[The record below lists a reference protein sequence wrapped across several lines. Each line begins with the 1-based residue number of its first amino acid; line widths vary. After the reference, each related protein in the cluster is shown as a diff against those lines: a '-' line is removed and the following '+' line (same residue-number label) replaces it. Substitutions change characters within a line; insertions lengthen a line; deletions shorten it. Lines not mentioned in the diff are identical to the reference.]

1 LSKAVLRLHSLCL
14 FFALGSFVWGYNVGI
29 LSSVLVHPGFQRT
42 MGYPTASQKGV
53 ITAIYYLGTWAS
65 YIFISHPASDRM
77 GRRYAALVGIA
88 IVAVGTAFESG
99 ATGPGAYS
107 MMIAGRIISGIGTG
121 LVSTCVPLYQSEVA
135 PAGKRGKYVV
145 LNHVGFVVGLAT
157 GFWVGYGMTFW
168 TNTDYGQYISW
179 RFSLAI
185 NLIPSFIFGVGLPF
199 LPETP
204 RWLIEHGHHEHA
216 LRSLHWLREESFTNE
231 QIHLELSR
239 ICDDVEEYRGSG
251 ASWLTLFRDPN
262 LFSRLWRASLLQFMA
277 QMCGAAAMKYYLPT
291 LLKKLGLSTRL
302 ALLAGGIESTL
313 KIGMTVIEML
323 LIDRLGRRI
332 TLVSGT
338 LAMAFALLINGVLG
352 QVYPYNTNRSADVVC
367 VVFIFVYALGYSMGF
382 GPAAWV
388 YGTEIFPTA
397 VRARGLNFSAS
408 GSSVG
413 SIVAAQVWPVGIETI
428 GSNIYFFFM
437 AINFVCIAI
446 ILLFYPET
454 KGVSLED
461 MDLLFNN
468 NINTNGRLPRTTITT
483 AAAAADSGIDEVTA
497 AGTAPAPAPAP
508 VSIGVVDPNRAKPPD
523 YVVAAK

>member
-1 LSKAVLRLHSLCL
+1 MKGVSKAVLRLHLLCV
-14 FFALGSFVWGYNVGI
+14 FFALGSFLWGYNVGV
-29 LSSVLVHPGFQRT
+29 LSSVLVHPGFRRA
-42 MGYPTASQKGV
+42 MGYPTASQRGV
-53 ITAIYYLGTWAS
+53 ITSIYYLGTWAS

-77 GRRYAALVGIA
+77 GRRYAALTGTA

-99 ATGPGAYS
+99 ASGPGAYS

-121 LVSTCVPLYQSEVA
+121 LVSTAVPLYQSEVA

-145 LNHVGFVVGLAT
+145 LNHVGFVVGLAV
-157 GFWVGYGMTFW
+157 GFWVGYSVTFW
-168 TNTDYGQYISW
+168 SNTAYGESVSW

-185 NLIPSFIFGVGLPF
+185 NLIPSVLFGFGLPF
-199 LPETP
+199 LPESP
-204 RWLIEHGHHEHA
+204 RWLIEHGRYDQA
-216 LRSLHWLREESFTNE
+216 LRSLHWLREESFTNQ
-231 QIHLELSR
+231 QIHLELSG
-239 ICDDVEEYRGSG
+239 ICGDVEEYRGSG
-251 ASWLTLFRDPN
+251 MSWLTLFRDAN

-291 LLKKLGLSTRL
+291 LLEKLGLSTRI

-313 KIGMTVIEML
+313 KIAMTILEMM
-323 LIDRLGRRI
+323 LIDRIGRRI

-338 LAMAFALLINGVLG
+338 LAMGLALLINGVLG
-352 QVYPYNTNRSADVVC
+352 QVYPGNTNRSADVVC
-367 VVFIFVYALGYSMGF
+367 IVFIFVYAVGYSMGF

-388 YGTEIFPTA
+388 YGAEIFPTA

-408 GSSVG
+408 GSSIG

-437 AINFVCIAI
+437 TINFICIPI

-461 MDLLFNN
+461 MDILFKNQHF
-468 NINTNGRLPRTTITT
+468 TSTHDARADEPLTITT
-483 AAAAADSGIDEVTA
+483 IEPGLPKSPEL
-497 AGTAPAPAPAP
+497 PA
-508 VSIGVVDPNRAKPPD
+508 R
-523 YVVAAK
+523 

>member
-1 LSKAVLRLHSLCL
+1 MKTLSKAVLRLHLLCA

-29 LSSVLVHPGFQRT
+29 LSSVLVHPGFRRT
-42 MGYPTASQKGV
+42 MGYPTAAQRGA

-77 GRRYAALVGIA
+77 GRRYAALVGIT

-99 ATGPGAYS
+99 ASGPGAYS
-107 MMIAGRIISGIGTG
+107 MMIAGRIISGVGIGM
-121 LVSTCVPLYQSEVA
+121 VSTSVPLYQSEVA
-135 PAGKRGKYVV
+135 PAGKRGQYVV

-157 GFWVGYGMTFW
+157 GFWVGYGVTFW
-168 TNTDYGQYISW
+168 SSTAYGQSVSW
-179 RFSLAI
+179 RFSLAA
-185 NLIPSFIFGVGLPF
+185 NLVPSVAFGIGLPF

-204 RWLIEHGHHEHA
+204 RWLTEHGRHERA
-216 LRSLHWLREESFTNE
+216 LRSLHWLREGSFTNE
-231 QIHLELSR
+231 QIHLELAR
-239 ICDDVEEYRGSG
+239 IRDDVDAHRGSG
-251 ASWLTLFRDPN
+251 ASWLSLFTNRD

-291 LLKKLGLSTRL
+291 LLQKLGLSTRI

-313 KIGMTVIEML
+313 KIVMTIIEML

-338 LAMAFALLINGVLG
+338 LAMGFALLVNGVLG
-352 QVYPYNTNRSADVVC
+352 QVYPANTNRGADVVC

-388 YGTEIFPTA
+388 YGSEIFPTA

-413 SIVAAQVWPVGIETI
+413 SIVAAQVWPVGIEAI

-437 AINFVCIAI
+437 AINFICIPI

-461 MDLLFNN
+461 MDLLFKG
-468 NINTNGRLPRTTITT
+468 GRLLGSQDEEVDEPAAMNPGLPRPSART
-483 AAAAADSGIDEVTA
+483 AS
-497 AGTAPAPAPAP
+497 
-508 VSIGVVDPNRAKPPD
+508 
-523 YVVAAK
+523 